1 MARTDAQRL
10 KSHAAIFKALA
21 HPSRLRIIE
30 ALEGGERCVRDL
42 HDLVGSDI
50 STVSR
55 HLAILRNVGLIGDD
69 KRGLQVFYRI
79 TCECLLDFLEC
90 VAHAEKGRSGASCG
104 CGQAAAAP
112 RRPAKRKTPA

>member
-1 MARTDAQRL
+1 MARTDTQRL

-30 ALEGGERCVRDL
+30 ALADGELCVRDL
-42 HDLVGSDI
+42 RGLVGSDL

-55 HLAILRNVGLIGDD
+55 HLAVLRNVGLIGDD

-79 TCECLLDFLEC
+79 TCKCLLDFLEC
-90 VAHAEKGRSGASCG
+90 VVSAEKARADSSRG
-104 CGQAAAAP
+104 CGRGAAAP
-112 RRPAKRKTPA
+112 RRPAKRRTSN

>member
-30 ALEGGERCVRDL
+30 ALADGERCVRDL
-42 HDLVGSDI
+42 RGLVGSDL

-55 HLAILRNVGLIGDD
+55 HLAVLRNAGLIGDD

-90 VAHAEKGRSGASCG
+90 VASAEKGRSGASCG
-104 CGQAAAAP
+104 CSRSAVHPA
-112 RRPAKRKTPA
+112 RRRTLA